1 MPFLL
6 GLILRLKFEA
16 TKKPCH
22 VFRFKSHTYALVFS
36 AFSSLFT
43 CNLTILRKDPT
54 MNIDDIQ
61 RDRFAAFFMQN
72 SWATLLI
79 ASYLIG
85 LWYTVTYNTSFVYD
99 SQLPNYQEFS
109 VFIWSTVISF
119 VLSIVFVIRWDNTIG
134 FLLQKCDLYCPSPFQ
149 SLGRDLLRR

>member
-1 MPFLL
+1 M
-6 GLILRLKFEA
+6 
-16 TKKPCH
+16 
-22 VFRFKSHTYALVFS
+22 VFS

-72 SWATLLI
+72 SWATVLI
-79 ASYLIG
+79 TSYLIG

-99 SQLPNYQEFS
+99 SQLPNYQAFS

-134 FLLQKCDLYCPSPFQ
+134 FLLKKRDMYRTSPFQ
-149 SLGRDLLRR
+149 SLGRQIRRQSLNQTILKVPSFHFQRTSCRIM